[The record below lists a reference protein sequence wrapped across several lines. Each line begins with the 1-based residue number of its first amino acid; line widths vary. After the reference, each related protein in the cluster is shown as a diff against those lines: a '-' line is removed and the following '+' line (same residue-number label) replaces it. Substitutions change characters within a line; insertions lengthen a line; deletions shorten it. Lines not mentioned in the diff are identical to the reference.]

1 LKKKYNHLIRVT
13 VYVEPE
19 MYDALKNFAPPGRVR
34 WESGIVHK
42 VLEEFLDSRKIPWR
56 PTLQPLNVQPGQR
69 VDTIKDAPASA
80 AKRGQRSQPR

>member
-1 LKKKYNHLIRVT
+1 LKKKYSHLIRVT

-56 PTLQPLNVQPGQR
+56 PTLQPISVQPGER
-69 VDTIKDAPASA
+69 LDVVKDARASST
-80 AKRGQRSQPR
+80 KRGQRSQPK

>member
-1 LKKKYNHLIRVT
+1 LKKKYSHLIRVT

-56 PTLQPLNVQPGQR
+56 PMLQALNVQPGQR
-69 VDTIKDAPASA
+69 VDAVKDARTLTAR
-80 AKRGQRSQPR
+80 RGQRSPPR